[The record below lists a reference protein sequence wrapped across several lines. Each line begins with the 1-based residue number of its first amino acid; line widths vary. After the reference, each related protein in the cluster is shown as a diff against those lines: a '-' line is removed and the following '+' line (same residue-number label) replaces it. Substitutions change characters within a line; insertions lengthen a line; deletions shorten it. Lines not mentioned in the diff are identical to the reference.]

1 MKSLE
6 ELKEIKEQA
15 KKNLVLRERNVE
27 YKVTVS
33 MGECGYNTGA
43 REILTTFLEEVA
55 NRKLPNVLVAQSD
68 CLGYCEYEPVV
79 KVEGN
84 GQTIIYGKVTVGVV
98 NGIIESHLRNGN
110 IVNEL
115 TIETLSK

>member
-1 MKSLE
+1 MKSLD
-6 ELKEIKEQA
+6 ELKKIKEES

-33 MGECGYNTGA
+33 MGECGYNAGA
-43 REILTTFLEEVA
+43 REILTTFLNEVA
-55 NRKLPNVLVAQSD
+55 NRKIPSVYVTQSD
-68 CLGYCEYEPVV
+68 CLGYCAYEPVV

-84 GQTIIYGKVTVGVV
+84 GTTTIYGNVTVGVA
-98 NGIIESHLRNGN
+98 NAIIESHLKNGN
-110 IVNEL
+110 IVKEL